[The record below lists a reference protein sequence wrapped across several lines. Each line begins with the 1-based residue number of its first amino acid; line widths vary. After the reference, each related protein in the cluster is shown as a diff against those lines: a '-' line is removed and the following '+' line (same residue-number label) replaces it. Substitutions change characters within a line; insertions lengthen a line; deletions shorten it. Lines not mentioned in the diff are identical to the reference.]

1 MKKVLFV
8 INPLAGGTDKSVLTN
23 LINSAN
29 KESRF
34 ESSVYLTTG
43 KEDRRAIRTI
53 IGSFLPDIVAV
64 AGGDGTL
71 VMVSEVVMKSSVKLA
86 IIPMGS
92 ANGMAKELEIST
104 DLNIAF
110 DLITTGRELII
121 DLLSVNDRI
130 CLHLADVGLN
140 ARVVRRF
147 ERDPNR
153 GLWTYGKYVLRE
165 LSLLRRNRFYIDA
178 DGVKMRRSA
187 VSMIFANAS
196 RYGTGAVINPVG
208 SLTDGKFELCIIK
221 QLSFLHF
228 LNLVWRSFFGKI
240 NESEQVEIISA
251 SKASLKARKKIL
263 LQADGEIM
271 GKVKNINIEVIP
283 SALSI
288 LVPSTYFN

>member
-8 INPLAGGTDKSVLTN
+8 INPLAGGTDKSVLTD

-29 KESRF
+29 DEGRF
-34 ESSVYLTTG
+34 LSSIYLTTG
-43 KEDRRAIRTI
+43 KEDKQLILTLI
-53 IGSFLPDIVAV
+53 VSFQPDIIAI

-71 VMVSEVVMKSSVKLA
+71 VMVAEIMMKSSVKLA

-92 ANGMAKELEIST
+92 ANGMAKELGIST
-104 DLNIAF
+104 DIEIAF
-110 DLITTGRELII
+110 NLITAGRELTI
-121 DLLSVNDRI
+121 DLLSINNII

-165 LSLLRRNRFYIDA
+165 LSLLRRNRFYIEA
-178 DGVKMRRSA
+178 DGVKFRRSA

-228 LNLVWRSFFGKI
+228 LNLVWKSFLEG
-240 NESEQVEIISA
+240 
-251 SKASLKARKKIL
+251 L
-263 LQADGEIM
+263 
-271 GKVKNINIEVIP
+271 VIP
-283 SALSI
+283 IRLKS
-288 LVPSTYFN
+288 LVQVKPHSKPGEKSCFSPMEK

>member
-8 INPLAGGTDKSVLTN
+8 INPLAGGTDKSVLTS
-23 LINSAN
+23 LVDSAN
-29 KESRF
+29 KENRF
-34 ESSVYLTTG
+34 VAATYLTTG
-43 KEDRRAIRTI
+43 KNDRQSITSI
-53 IGSFLPDIVAV
+53 IESFAPDTVAV

-71 VMVSEVVMKSSVKLA
+71 VLVAELVMKRSIKLA

-92 ANGMAKELEIST
+92 ANGMAKELGIST
-104 DLNIAF
+104 DINTAF
-110 DLITTGRELII
+110 DLITTGRELVI
-121 DLLSVNDRI
+121 DLLSINDRI

-153 GLWTYGKYVLRE
+153 GLLTYGKYVLRE

-178 DGVKMRRSA
+178 DGVKLRRTA

-228 LNLVWRSFFGKI
+228 LNLVWKSFFGKI

-263 LQADGEIM
+263 LQADGETM

-283 SALSI
+283 SALSV
-288 LVPSTYFN
+288 LVPATYFN